1 MRPEFWPSAFDSGR
15 IVFSEP
21 KIMTT
26 IFITKASDGALAI
39 RLSSHDTDTFKM
51 MIEALKDYVPACNR
65 VYVPERK
72 TWRIDGYA
80 HDCLQGWLAY
90 ARSTFNARIEW
101 IGETYEDPEAEWKP
115 PKRERPKAGDPYQ
128 TLHLLPS
135 APPEVVKAAYRALAT
150 LHHPD
155 KPGGD
160 GERMKV
166 INDAYRRL
174 AA

>member
-1 MRPEFWPSAFDSGR
+1 MLIIFVAQDAYSYS
-15 IVFSEP
+15 V
-21 KIMTT
+21 KI
-26 IFITKASDGALAI
+26 KSDDPADFNLAI
-39 RLSSHDTDTFKM
+39 NTLKSYISPDARTFDPQAKQWN
-51 MIEALKDYVPACNR
+51 IAKDADEMFQR
-65 VYVPERK
+65 
-72 TWRIDGYA
+72 
-80 HDCLQGWLAY
+80 WLAY
-90 ARSTFNARIEW
+90 ARTVLGAKDEW
-101 IGETYEDPEAEWKP
+101 VKQSDSR
-115 PKRERPKAGDPYQ
+115 RERHHARPRPQAVDPYQ